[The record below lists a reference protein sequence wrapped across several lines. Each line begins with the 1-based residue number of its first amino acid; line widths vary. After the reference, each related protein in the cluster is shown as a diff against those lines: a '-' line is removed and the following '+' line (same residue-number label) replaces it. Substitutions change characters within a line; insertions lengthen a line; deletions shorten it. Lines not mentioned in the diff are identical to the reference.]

1 MPSEQVFKRK
11 AFSYISKFFVVVAFT
26 FSLSV
31 DLNYGSRELFPGYN
45 IVMFAMIILALI
57 MGIWEATTPLV
68 TLQGNQLSV
77 NLTLFTGKKT
87 IDLTKAV
94 DVSIN
99 PRQTLMTLSDE
110 EDTTLRIP
118 LSLIQGAAN
127 RDNLIDIVKEKLEV

>member
-1 MPSEQVFKRK
+1 MLSEQVFKRK

-31 DLNYGSRELFPGYN
+31 DLSYGSRELFPGYN

-57 MGIWEATTPLV
+57 MGVWEATTPLV
-68 TLQGNQLSV
+68 IIQGKQLSL
-77 NLTLFTGKKT
+77 NLTLFTGKQN
-87 IDLTKAV
+87 IDLTKV
-94 DVSIN
+94 IDISIN
-99 PRQTLMTLSDE
+99 SRQTFMTLSDE

-127 RDNLIDIVKEKLEV
+127 RDNLIDIVKEELEV